1 MDQRTTGRS
10 PRQGPF
16 DHPPSSPDPGEG
28 RFRRVDGGATRAFG
42 CLREAV
48 PIHGALVA
56 AVVRS
61 SRAGRALHPDR
72 LPGGTGRGGPRVDRG
87 SHPVL
92 PAPER
97 EGSRAVL
104 APLPGTGGG
113 VQDRRRRPRGPRSA
127 GLQRTARPPPPGR
140 GPTGGLRA
148 GGQIREAIRS
158 PISTVLI
165 PMFGPP
171 IASSSGNT
179 DTAALSSA
187 PAASDSPRWSRHRA
201 IDRTVATGLAQPLP
215 AMSGADPWTGSNIDG
230 KRPSGSMLPE
240 AARPIPP

>member
-1 MDQRTTGRS
+1 EGGGTGVLHGSERQGDLVEPVGEIREARGSDESQKPPSERGASHASRVTRRLEAYPIIWIALQLPYLVDHESTASGDRRADQGGRQPTPVADPPAMPPGRMDQQTAGRS
-10 PRQGPF
+10 TRQGPF
-16 DHPPSSPDPGEG
+16 DHPPSSSDPGEG

-113 VQDRRRRPRGPRSA
+113 VQDRRRRPRGPRS
-127 GLQRTARPPPPGR
+127 
-140 GPTGGLRA
+140 
-148 GGQIREAIRS
+148 
-158 PISTVLI
+158 
-165 PMFGPP
+165 
-171 IASSSGNT
+171 
-179 DTAALSSA
+179 
-187 PAASDSPRWSRHRA
+187 
-201 IDRTVATGLAQPLP
+201 
-215 AMSGADPWTGSNIDG
+215 
-230 KRPSGSMLPE
+230 
-240 AARPIPP
+240 